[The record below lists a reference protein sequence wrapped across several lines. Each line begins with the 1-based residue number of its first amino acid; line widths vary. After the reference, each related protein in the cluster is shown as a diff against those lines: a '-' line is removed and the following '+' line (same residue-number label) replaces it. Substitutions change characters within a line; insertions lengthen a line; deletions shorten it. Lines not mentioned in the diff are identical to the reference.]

1 MLRRSFCRWSV
12 IPRAVGNPEVHLGIG
27 APLHHERLHGVDVVH
42 NAILSKGST
51 VGGPIGAVGCLLGV
65 GLFGLTY
72 GYNIAVPV
80 MDAYAS
86 LEEEEA
92 DTSSDTAAEEE

>member
-1 MLRRSFCRWSV
+1 MLRRSFHKLSV
-12 IPRAVGNPEVHLGIG
+12 IPRANGNPELQF
-27 APLHHERLHGVDVVH
+27 AAKPLHHERLHGTTTLNSTECIHDTV
-42 NAILSKGST
+42 LSTGSP
-51 VGGPIGAVGCLLGV
+51 VGGPIGAIGCLMGM

-86 LEEEEA
+86 LEEQGG
-92 DTSSDTAAEEE
+92 EEE